1 MISRRCPGTSERREQ
16 RKMNQALKEKLSAIL
31 GMNLKKDYTSVS
43 YAIMRH
49 GEILA
54 ADSLGTQGGEEKKP
68 ADTNCTYNVASVS
81 KIYCTVAVMQL
92 VEQGKLNLDE
102 PIVTY
107 LPRFKMLDDRYRQIT
122 LRHCLSHSSGL
133 PGTQWKHFSASDVS
147 HDTYYEEVYDY
158 MAHSYLKAA
167 PGEYSVYCNDGFTL
181 AEMAVAAVSGM
192 SYAQYCKD
200 HITEPIGAHSSRLS
214 PVRNTEYPLVQEG
227 KKPHE
232 LLFIQGGA
240 GYTTTMS
247 DLCLFGNQFL
257 TDSSILTKESK
268 GEMAKHQGVSFLP
281 GDTRSTGFGLGWD
294 NVDMKDKDYDL
305 GEGVLQK
312 SGNSFQFTTQFIII
326 PKYDAVLAISETHD
340 CGIDVLETILRLFAT
355 AMLETEGVNIYTQYQ
370 PVPQELKEQ
379 FEGTYLVPSAVLNA
393 HFYGA
398 VLNVTRDSTRGD
410 SEGIHK
416 NLKWN
421 GKVFEGENDTRISFQ
436 EYEGQ
441 KFMILDLRGKVA
453 PFAMQAPRNLPPV
466 SQAWKDRIG
475 KKYVLC
481 STSPWDLIP
490 CELMT
495 GFIINPLPDHEG
507 ILVASCSGRSDSGV
521 YGLFEGSFTP
531 VDDEKGTGF
540 LRTPA
545 NGSRDLIT
553 PCFERK
559 DGAEH
564 CVMASYTFR
573 DAESLPEYQGEGFTG
588 AYDPHTLNK
597 VYRFDKTL
605 ETLPEV
611 PENHR
616 LMVLDEDMVTCYD
629 SLMGGEYKKQDKG
642 YLILV

>member
-1 MISRRCPGTSERREQ
+1 ME
-16 RKMNQALKEKLSAIL
+16 NQKLDALCEAFF
-31 GMNLKKDYTSVS
+31 TEHSVR
-43 YAIMRH
+43 AM
-49 GEILA
+49 
-54 ADSLGTQGGEEKKP
+54 D
-68 ADTNCTYNVASVS
+68 
-81 KIYCTVAVMQL
+81 VAVHQQGAEIYHYRSGKTASKGAKITAKTMFSIGSISKMLTTTAVMML
-92 VEQGKLNLDE
+92 VQEGKLTLDE
-102 PIVTY
+102 PVY
-107 LPRFKMLDDRYRQIT
+107 KKLPMFKMPDARYKNIT
-122 LRHCLSHSSGL
+122 VRMLLNHSSGL

-312 SGNSFQFTTQFIII
+312 GGNSFQFTTQFIII

-340 CGIDVLETILRLFAT
+340 CGIDVPETILRLFAT

-393 HFYGA
+393 HLYGA

-410 SEGIHK
+410 SEGQAYPGHHP
-416 NLKWN
+416 
-421 GKVFEGENDTRISFQ
+421 KVVFDENCFIYGT
-436 EYEGQ
+436 
-441 KFMILDLRGKVA
+441 A
-453 PFAMQAPRNLPPV
+453 A
-466 SQAWKDRIG
+466 
-475 KKYVLC
+475 YVQIAL
-481 STSPWDLIP
+481 SYL
-490 CELMT
+490 
-495 GFIINPLPDHEG
+495 N
-507 ILVASCSGRSDSGV
+507 
-521 YGLFEGSFTP
+521 
-531 VDDEKGTGF
+531 
-540 LRTPA
+540 
-545 NGSRDLIT
+545 N
-553 PCFERK
+553 
-559 DGAEH
+559 AE
-564 CVMASYTFR
+564 
-573 DAESLPEYQGEGFTG
+573 
-588 AYDPHTLNK
+588 
-597 VYRFDKTL
+597 
-605 ETLPEV
+605 
-611 PENHR
+611 
-616 LMVLDEDMVTCYD
+616 
-629 SLMGGEYKKQDKG
+629 
-642 YLILV
+642 